1 MDQVILARI
10 QFASTTL
17 FHYIF
22 VPMTIGLAFLIA
34 VLETLYVVKGKEIY
48 KQAALFWSKLFLI
61 NFAVG
66 VVTGILQEFQFGMNW
81 SNYSR
86 FVGDVFG
93 PSLAIE
99 GLLAFFME
107 STFIGLWVFGWE
119 RLSKRVHLA
128 CIWIVSIG
136 TVLSAFWILTANS
149 FMHAPVGYEFN
160 NGRAEMSDF
169 FALITNPQL
178 WLQFPHTLFAAFA
191 TGAFFM
197 AGVSAWKLLRG
208 HNPDMFRRS
217 FRVSIT
223 VSLISSVIVAYIG
236 HAQAQ
241 HLLTSQPM
249 KMAAAEALWDT
260 SEDPAPFT
268 LFATIDTE
276 KKENSFKIQVPYMLS
291 LLSYNKLSG
300 SVEGINQIQARYE
313 QKYEPGNY
321 IPSVKMTFWSFRMMV
336 AAGGLM
342 CLVGIYGLILS
353 RKKKLEQRPWFLK
366 LMVGMIAF
374 PFLANSAG
382 WLMAEMGRQP
392 WVVFGVMRTEDAISP
407 TVSAEELLFSLIA
420 FTTIY
425 AVLAIIDA
433 VLFVKVIRK
442 DKQLEEPEEEDMKNY
457 DPFDKEVTHAIAK

>member
-1 MDQVILARI
+1 MDQVSLARI

-34 VLETLYVVKGKEIY
+34 LLETFYVRTGKDIY
-48 KQAALFWSKLFLI
+48 KQSAQFWSKLFLI

-107 STFIGLWVFGWE
+107 STFIGLWVFGWD

-128 CIWIVSIG
+128 CIWLVSIG
-136 TVLSAFWILTANS
+136 TMLSAFWILTANA
-149 FMHAPVGYEFN
+149 FMHAPVGYVFQ

-169 FALITNPQL
+169 WPIIRNPQL
-178 WLQFPHTLFAAFA
+178 WLQFPHTLFAALA

-197 AGVSAWKLLRG
+197 AGVSAWKLLKR
-208 HNPDMFRRS
+208 HNPEMFRIS

-223 VSLISSVIVAYIG
+223 VALVSALLIAFIG
-236 HAQAQ
+236 HEQAQ
-241 HLLTSQPM
+241 HLVKSQPM

-260 SEDPAPFT
+260 SEDP
-268 LFATIDTE
+268 
-276 KKENSFKIQVPYMLS
+276 
-291 LLSYNKLSG
+291 
-300 SVEGINQIQARYE
+300 
-313 QKYEPGNY
+313 
-321 IPSVKMTFWSFRMMV
+321 
-336 AAGGLM
+336 
-342 CLVGIYGLILS
+342 
-353 RKKKLEQRPWFLK
+353 
-366 LMVGMIAF
+366 
-374 PFLANSAG
+374 
-382 WLMAEMGRQP
+382 
-392 WVVFGVMRTEDAISP
+392 GVMRTEDAISP
-407 TVSAEELLFSLIA
+407 TVTAGELLFSLIA

-425 AVLAIIDA
+425 GILAVIDA
-433 VLFVKVIRK
+433 CLFVKVIRQDGDEK
-442 DKQLEEPEEEDMKNY
+442 PDELSRTC
-457 DPFDKEVTHAIAK
+457 DPFGKEDAHAIAK